1 MFEGDD
7 FMETLWWLV
16 GKFFWLMAILMGL
29 TSFYC
34 LIRLKLLTF
43 VKLAFFASL
52 ALGIGGCADEQAQL
66 AAMTPEQRAEYELK
80 QEQKKQEEKAAKE
93 AKKAQEEADKKNA
106 EEVEQ
111 AKEAEAQSIAE
122 GKKAEAERL
131 AEIEA
136 QNKKIEAQR
145 KQQERDNTISIGDSR
160 AKVERLLG
168 SPNDVSSLEWAS
180 GKRIRYYYHKNSGE
194 MDIYIFDND
203 KLVLIQHQ

>member
-1 MFEGDD
+1 
-7 FMETLWWLV
+7 METLWWLV

-111 AKEAEAQSIAE
+111 AKQAEAQSIAE

-168 SPNDVSSLEWAS
+168 RPNDITSMESALGEE
-180 GKRIRYYYHKNSGE
+180 IHYYYYKNGINILGE

-203 KLVLIQHQ
+203 KLVLVQHQ

>member
-1 MFEGDD
+1 
-7 FMETLWWLV
+7 
-16 GKFFWLMAILMGL
+16 MGL

-34 LIRLKLLTF
+34 LIRLKLVTF

-66 AAMTPEQRAEYELK
+66 AAMTPEQRAEYELE

-106 EEVEQ
+106 EEIEQ
-111 AKEAEAQSIAE
+111 AKQAEAQSIAE
-122 GKKAEAERL
+122 GKKVETERQ

-168 SPNDVSSLEWAS
+168 SPNDVSSLESAS
-180 GKRIRYYYHKNSGE
+180 GKRINYYYHKNSGG
-194 MDIYIFDND
+194 MDIYHFDDD
-203 KLVLIQHQ
+203 KSVLIQHQ

>member
-1 MFEGDD
+1 M
-7 FMETLWWLV
+7 
-16 GKFFWLMAILMGL
+16 LMSMLMGL

-43 VKLAFFASL
+43 VMLTIFASL

-66 AAMTPEQRAEYELK
+66 AAMTPEQRAEYKLK
-80 QEQKKQEEKAAKE
+80 QEQKEQEEKAAKE

-111 AKEAEAQSIAE
+111 AKQAEAQSIAE

-136 QNKKIEAQR
+136 HNKKIEAQR

-203 KLVLIQHQ
+203 KLVLIQH

>member
-1 MFEGDD
+1 
-7 FMETLWWLV
+7 METLWWLV
-16 GKFFWLMAILMGL
+16 GKFFWLMAVLIGL
-29 TSFYC
+29 TSLYC
-34 LIRLKLLTF
+34 LIRLKLVTF

-111 AKEAEAQSIAE
+111 AKQAEAQSIAE

-168 SPNDVSSLEWAS
+168 RPNDTSSQETAWS
-180 GKRIRYYYHKNSGE
+180 KSIQYFYYKNNGG
-194 MDIYIFDND
+194 MDIYYFDDD
-203 KLVLIQHQ
+203 KLVLVHHQ

>member
-1 MFEGDD
+1 
-7 FMETLWWLV
+7 METLWWLV

-93 AKKAQEEADKKNA
+93 A
-106 EEVEQ
+106 
-111 AKEAEAQSIAE
+111 
-122 GKKAEAERL
+122 
-131 AEIEA
+131 
-136 QNKKIEAQR
+136 NK
-145 KQQERDNTISIGDSR
+145 S
-160 AKVERLLG
+160 KVEIFNEISQKLHNL
-168 SPNDVSSLEWAS
+168 SLQEIIFCQIVVSYFVQSC
-180 GKRIRYYYHKNSGE
+180 GV
-194 MDIYIFDND
+194 FDAIA
-203 KLVLIQHQ
+203 K

>member
-1 MFEGDD
+1 
-7 FMETLWWLV
+7 METLWWLV

-34 LIRLKLLTF
+34 LIRLKLVTF

-93 AKKAQEEADKKNA
+93 AKKAQEEA
-106 EEVEQ
+106 
-111 AKEAEAQSIAE
+111 EAQ
-122 GKKAEAERL
+122 RL

-168 SPNDVSSLEWAS
+168 RPNDISSQETAR
-180 GKRIRYYYHKNSGE
+180 GKFIQYAYYKNGINALGG
-194 MDIYIFDND
+194 MDIYRFDND
-203 KLVLIQHQ
+203 ELVLIQH

>member
-1 MFEGDD
+1 
-7 FMETLWWLV
+7 METLWWLV
-16 GKFFWLMAILMGL
+16 GKLFLLMSMLMGL

-80 QEQKKQEEKAAKE
+80 QEQKEQEEKAAKE
-93 AKKAQEEADKKNA
+93 AKKSQEEADKKNA

-111 AKEAEAQSIAE
+111 AKQAEAQSIAE
-122 GKKAEAERL
+122 GKKAEAEHL

-168 SPNDVSSLEWAS
+168 RPNDISSQETAWS
-180 GKRIRYYYHKNSGE
+180 KSIQYVYYKNGINALGG
-194 MDIYIFDND
+194 MDIYHFDD
-203 KLVLIQHQ
+203 DELVLIQH

>member
-1 MFEGDD
+1 
-7 FMETLWWLV
+7 METLWWLV
-16 GKFFWLMAILMGL
+16 GKFFWLMAILMSL

-66 AAMTPEQRAEYELK
+66 AAMTPEFA
-80 QEQKKQEEKAAKE
+80 
-93 AKKAQEEADKKNA
+93 
-106 EEVEQ
+106 Q
-111 AKEAEAQSIAE
+111 AKQAEAQSIAE

-168 SPNDVSSLEWAS
+168 RPNDITSMESALGEE
-180 GKRIRYYYHKNSGE
+180 IHYYYYKNGINILGG
-194 MDIYIFDND
+194 MDIYYFSDD
-203 KLVLIQHQ
+203 KLVLVQHQ

>member
-1 MFEGDD
+1 
-7 FMETLWWLV
+7 METLWWLV
-16 GKFFWLMAILMGL
+16 GKFFWLMAMLIGL
-29 TSFYC
+29 TSLYC
-34 LIRLKLLTF
+34 LFRLKLVTF

-80 QEQKKQEEKAAKE
+80 QEQKEQEEKAAKE

-111 AKEAEAQSIAE
+111 AKEAEAKSIAE
-122 GKKAEAERL
+122 GKKAEAERQ

-168 SPNDVSSLEWAS
+168 SPNDVSSLESAS
-180 GKRIRYYYHKNSGE
+180 GKRINNYYHKNSGG
-194 MDIYIFDND
+194 MDIYHFDDD

>member
-1 MFEGDD
+1 
-7 FMETLWWLV
+7 METLWWLV

-106 EEVEQ
+106 EEVDPNYIPPQ
-111 AKEAEAQSIAE
+111 DRINVSV
-122 GKKAEAERL
+122 GRL
-131 AEIEA
+131 AYKPSHQKQVVYKYTSYNAEKHNFDEYIDKCVQDA
-136 QNKKIEAQR
+136 ILKGKI
-145 KQQERDNTISIGDSR
+145 DFVYTTPNNIVFIGIS
-160 AKVERLLG
+160 
-168 SPNDVSSLEWAS
+168 
-180 GKRIRYYYHKNSGE
+180 
-194 MDIYIFDND
+194 
-203 KLVLIQHQ
+203 

>member
-1 MFEGDD
+1 
-7 FMETLWWLV
+7 METLWWLV
-16 GKFFWLMAILMGL
+16 GKLFWLMAVLMGL
-29 TSFYC
+29 TSLYC

-111 AKEAEAQSIAE
+111 AKQAEAQSITE

-168 SPNDVSSLEWAS
+168 RPNDVSSQETAWS
-180 GKRIRYYYHKNSGE
+180 KSIQYVYYKNGINALGG
-194 MDIYIFDND
+194 MDIYHFSDD
-203 KLVLIQHQ
+203 ELVLIQH

>member
-1 MFEGDD
+1 MC
-7 FMETLWWLV
+7 WW
-16 GKFFWLMAILMGL
+16 
-29 TSFYC
+29 TSPTGSYDAWTAGR
-34 LIRLKLLTF
+34 IR
-43 VKLAFFASL
+43 VKTRTKEAR
-52 ALGIGGCADEQAQL
+52 G
-66 AAMTPEQRAEYELK
+66 
-80 QEQKKQEEKAAKE
+80 KAAKE

-111 AKEAEAQSIAE
+111 AKQAEAQSIAE

-168 SPNDVSSLEWAS
+168 APDDISSQETAR
-180 GKRIRYYYHKNSGE
+180 GKFIQYAYYKNGINALGG
-194 MDIYIFDND
+194 MDIYRFDND
-203 KLVLIQHQ
+203 ELVLIQH

>member
-1 MFEGDD
+1 MVVSRE
-7 FMETLWWLV
+7 V
-16 GKFFWLMAILMGL
+16 FWLMAVLIGL
-29 TSFYC
+29 ISFYC
-34 LIRLKLLTF
+34 LIRLKLVTF

-80 QEQKKQEEKAAKE
+80 QEQKEQEEKAAKE
-93 AKKAQEEADKKNA
+93 AKKAQEEVDKKNA

-111 AKEAEAQSIAE
+111 AKQAETQSIAE

-168 SPNDVSSLEWAS
+168 RPNDISSQETAW
-180 GKRIRYYYHKNSGE
+180 GKSIQYAYYKKGINALGG
-194 MDIYIFDND
+194 MDIYHFDND
-203 KLVLIQHQ
+203 ELVLIQH